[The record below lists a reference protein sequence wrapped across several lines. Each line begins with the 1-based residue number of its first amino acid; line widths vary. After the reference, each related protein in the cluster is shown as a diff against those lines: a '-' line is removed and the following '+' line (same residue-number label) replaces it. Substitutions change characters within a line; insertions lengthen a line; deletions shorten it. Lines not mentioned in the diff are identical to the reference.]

1 MGHVANFGIMEKMID
16 DSIVNSPADPD
27 EVKK

>member
-1 MGHVANFGIMEKMID
+1 MGHVANFDIMEKMID
-16 DSIVNSPADPD
+16 YSIVYSPADPD